1 MNTRLPRPAW
11 LAWLRLLLPPA
22 AALLVFFLL
31 GPGKAELPAGM
42 VAESPFAKTRAV
54 ERAWVDQALPAD
66 YVATLV
72 VEPPCRLEDPPSF
85 SRAAFAAFEAKDEQ
99 ALSRL
104 AADNP
109 GSWLP
114 PLLWSQLLIESGARP
129 RALEVLRR
137 FASGPSYKRLA
148 EQTSLPEDDLRAMIH
163 FWHRVAVLQ
172 HETHSHDA
180 KIFWQSLK
188 NPIGRVKIL
197 AGAGSNGLPR
207 DAPTWDQHRLPAPGC
222 TSTRLSSFDLYNNL
236 LVAYLEVP
244 GFQEVD
250 RRRQVEFARAYSDP
264 PAQNP
269 WQAALEK
276 ARRQELSRREGFV
289 WAISNAERLLRDR
302 RANRLGLPDHGP
314 LALNLALLA
323 SEAAPLVPSLRESF
337 WREIGELID
346 RAGAGDASPEFAS
359 SLTRLRLLRQIEQ
372 PFAGQVPQ
380 MKVPVP
386 PGAGDETA
394 ETATRLAASTAARR
408 DPATTERLLRGDQQL
423 PALGDAEDDW
433 LEALRQDVA
442 AQVAAAV
449 PAEASPAERQAALR
463 QARGILRGASPPPE
477 VDDLASGLP
486 LSTRF
491 AAGWRSLPARFALAM
506 AAAALFFALGHLAE
520 RELRFRLYLW
530 TSFYRR
536 EAEGINRP

>member
-1 MNTRLPRPAW
+1 MSARLPRPAW
-11 LAWLRLLLPPA
+11 LAWLRYLLPVA
-22 AALLVFFLL
+22 AAALVFFLF
-31 GPGKAELPAGM
+31 GPGEAELPPALLT
-42 VAESPFAKTRAV
+42 ESPFAATREL
-54 ERAWVDQALPAD
+54 ERGWVDQVLPAD
-66 YVATLV
+66 YVTTLV
-72 VEPPCRLEDPPSF
+72 IEPPCRLENPPSWA
-85 SRAAFAAFEAKDEQ
+85 SSAFAAFAGKDEQ
-99 ALSRL
+99 TLSRL
-104 AADNP
+104 AGENP

-114 PLLWSQLLIESGARP
+114 PLLWSQLLIENGARP

-148 EQTSLPEDDLRAMIH
+148 EQASLPPDDLRAMIH
-163 FWHRVAVLQ
+163 LWHRVAVLQ

-188 NPIGRVKIL
+188 NPIGRVKVL
-197 AGAGSNGLPR
+197 AGAGANGLPR

-222 TSTRLSSFDLYNNL
+222 SNTRLSSFDLYNNL

-244 GFQEVD
+244 GFQETD
-250 RRRQVEFARAYSDP
+250 RRRQVELARTYSDP

-276 ARRQELSRREGFV
+276 ARRQELPEREGFV

-302 RANRLGLPDHGP
+302 RANRLGLPDHP
-314 LALNLALLA
+314 ALALNLALLA
-323 SEAAPLVPSLRESF
+323 SEAAPLVPKLREPF

-346 RAGAGDASPEFAS
+346 RAGAGAASPEFSA

-380 MKVPVP
+380 MPVPLP
-386 PGAGDETA
+386 PGAADRVA
-394 ETATRLAASTAARR
+394 ETAGRLAAATAARR
-408 DPATTERLLRGDQQL
+408 DPAMTAKLLSGDQDL
-423 PALGDAEDDW
+423 PALGAAEGDW

-442 AQVAAAV
+442 AALAAAV

-477 VDDLASGLP
+477 VRELASGLP

-491 AAGWRSLPARFALAM
+491 AAGWRSLPARFLLALAV
-506 AAAALFFALGHLAE
+506 AAVFFVIGYLAE

-536 EAEGINRP
+536 EAEGMKRQ

>member
-1 MNTRLPRPAW
+1 MSVRLPRPAW
-11 LAWLRLLLPPA
+11 LAWLRYLLPA
-22 AALLVFFLL
+22 AAAVLVFFLL
-31 GPGKAELPAGM
+31 GGGEAELSPALL
-42 VAESPFAKTRAV
+42 AESPFAATREV
-54 ERAWVDQALPAD
+54 ERGWVDQVLPAD
-66 YVATLV
+66 YVTTLV
-72 VEPPCRLEDPPSF
+72 IEPPCGLEDPPSWAR
-85 SRAAFAAFEAKDEQ
+85 SAFAAFAGKDEQ
-99 ALSRL
+99 TLSRL
-104 AADNP
+104 AGDNP

-114 PLLWSQLLIESGARP
+114 PLLWSQLLLESGARP

-148 EQTSLPEDDLRAMIH
+148 EQASLPPDDLRAMIH

-172 HETHSHDA
+172 HENNSHDA

-188 NPIGRVKIL
+188 NPIGRVKVL
-197 AGAGSNGLPR
+197 AGAGANGLPR

-222 TSTRLSSFDLYNNL
+222 ANTRLSSFDLYNNL

-244 GFQEVD
+244 GFQETD

-264 PAQNP
+264 PAKNP

-302 RANRLGLPDHGP
+302 KANRLGLPDHAA
-314 LALNLALLA
+314 LSLNLALLA
-323 SEAAPLVPSLRESF
+323 SEAAPLVPALREAF

-346 RAGAGDASPEFAS
+346 GAGAGDASPEFMA

-372 PFAGQVPQ
+372 PFAGQVPL
-380 MKVPVP
+380 P
-386 PGAGDETA
+386 PGAGDEV
-394 ETATRLAASTAARR
+394 TATAGRLAAATAARR
-408 DPATTERLLRGDQQL
+408 DPAVLERLLEGDRQL
-423 PALGDAEDDW
+423 PALGAAEGDW
-433 LEALRQDVA
+433 LEALSQDVA
-442 AQVAAAV
+442 AALAAAV

-477 VDDLASGLP
+477 VRELAGGLP

-491 AAGWRSLPARFALAM
+491 AAGWRSLPARILLALVV
-506 AAAALFFALGHLAE
+506 AAVFFVIGYLAE

-536 EAEGINRP
+536 EAEGIPRP